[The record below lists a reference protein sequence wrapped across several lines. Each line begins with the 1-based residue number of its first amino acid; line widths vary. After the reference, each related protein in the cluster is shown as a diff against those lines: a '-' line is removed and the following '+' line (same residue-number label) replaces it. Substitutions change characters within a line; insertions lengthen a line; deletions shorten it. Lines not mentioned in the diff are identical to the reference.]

1 MSKEILEKRIE
12 NIAKD
17 LCTYGNK
24 MCTCIERDGHCSI
37 PMMTAKTLAEL
48 NYRKMP
54 CNVGD
59 PCYPIPRNPH
69 YELVE
74 RKVSRIIF
82 SERNIIIGYYEND
95 GQLRPPLRTRILGKD
110 VFLSKDAAIKSLKGV

>member
-1 MSKEILEKRIE
+1 MSKETLEKRIE

-54 CNVGD
+54 CNIGD
-59 PCYPIPRNPH
+59 PCYPRPSRRGGEII
-69 YELVE
+69 E

-82 SERNIIIGYYEND
+82 SERNIIIGYYENN
-95 GQLRPPLRTRILGKD
+95 GQLRPPLRTRILDKD
-110 VFLSKDAAIKSLKGV
+110 IFLSREECENDSI